1 MEPSSAQFV
10 IIDRVQGRFEVTLR
24 VVFHLIRRPW
34 PIERPLNKE
43 DGMPNRGR
51 SSIISFGVIFA
62 LVASLSI
69 SHVTSIH
76 AQEEEYEL
84 ADYDSLK
91 ALFDEAHAAKEY
103 DKALELGEKIAW
115 LVGEKHFEMLY
126 EMARISAIKGEK
138 LKAYN
143 YLQAAADAGY
153 WNARQIMEDEAFLE
167 YKGEERLRQVARAA
181 WSNGYIWLLERDER
195 DEFQMPEE
203 VMKTLAFKK
212 GETVAD
218 IGAGTGYFTLRIAE
232 AVGPEGRVLAH
243 DISDEMLDFLE
254 KQVTAARLEN
264 VELKKVEPDDPL
276 LPEGG
281 VNTILMVDTIHYV
294 KDRAAYGKKL
304 LEGLAPGGRLIII
317 DFVPKPMSERPWGP
331 PPEQQFPKEQLHEE
345 LAEAGFTVVE
355 EHDFLPEQFIAI
367 YQAM

>member
-1 MEPSSAQFV
+1 
-10 IIDRVQGRFEVTLR
+10 
-24 VVFHLIRRPW
+24 
-34 PIERPLNKE
+34 
-43 DGMPNRGR
+43 MPNHGR
-51 SSIISFGVIFA
+51 SNLVSIVVLFA
-62 LVASLSI
+62 LFAIFSVST
-69 SHVTSIH
+69 VTTVY
-76 AQEEEYEL
+76 AQEEEFEL
-84 ADYDSLK
+84 SDYDSLK
-91 ALFDEAHAAKEY
+91 TLFDEAYAASEY
-103 DKALELGEKIAW
+103 GTALELGEKISW
-115 LVGEKHFEMLY
+115 LVGEKHFDMLY
-126 EMARISAIKGEK
+126 EMARIYAMKGEK

-153 WNARQIMEDEAFLE
+153 WNAKQIMDDEAFLD

-195 DEFQMPEE
+195 DEFQMPDE
-203 VMKTLAFKK
+203 VMKALAFKE

-218 IGAGTGYFTLRIAE
+218 IGAGTGYFTLKIAE
-232 AVGPEGRVLAH
+232 AVGPEGKVLAH
-243 DISDEMLDFLE
+243 DISAEMLDFLE
-254 KQVTAARLEN
+254 KQVTAAQLEN
-264 VELKKVEPDDPL
+264 VELKKVERDDPL

-345 LAEAGFTVVE
+345 LAEAGLKVVE

-367 YQAM
+367 YQAQ

>member
-1 MEPSSAQFV
+1 
-10 IIDRVQGRFEVTLR
+10 
-24 VVFHLIRRPW
+24 
-34 PIERPLNKE
+34 
-43 DGMPNRGR
+43 MPNRGK
-51 SSIISFGVIFA
+51 SIFISLAVLPVLAA
-62 LVASLSI
+62 LLSI
-69 SHVTSIH
+69 SCVTTVR
-76 AQEEEYEL
+76 AQEEEFEL

-91 ALFDEAHAAKEY
+91 TLFDEAYAAKQY
-103 DKALELGEKIAW
+103 DTALELGDKISW
-115 LVGEKHFEMLY
+115 LVGQKHFDMLY
-126 EMARISAIKGEK
+126 EMARICAAKGEK

-153 WNARQIMEDEAFLE
+153 WNAKQIMEDEAFAE

-195 DEFQMPEE
+195 DEFQMPDE
-203 VMKTLAFKK
+203 VMKVLEFRK

-218 IGAGTGYFTLRIAE
+218 IGAGTGYFTLRVAE
-232 AVGPEGRVLAH
+232 AVGPEGKVLAH
-243 DISDEMLDFLE
+243 DISPEMLDFLE
-254 KQVTAARLEN
+254 KQVTAAQLEN
-264 VELKKVEPDDPL
+264 VELKKVERDDPL
-276 LPEGG
+276 LPKGG

-317 DFVPKPMSERPWGP
+317 DFVPKSMSERPWGP

-345 LAEAGFTVVE
+345 LSEAGFKVVG

-367 YQAM
+367 YQAE

>member
-1 MEPSSAQFV
+1 MPIRERRSLA
-10 IIDRVQGRFEVTLR
+10 GL
-24 VVFHLIRRPW
+24 VVLFT
-34 PIERPLNKE
+34 
-43 DGMPNRGR
+43 
-51 SSIISFGVIFA
+51 
-62 LVASLSI
+62 LVATISI
-69 SHVTSIH
+69 SSTGALR
-76 AQEEEYEL
+76 AQEEEFEL

-91 ALFDEAHAAKEY
+91 TLFDEALTAKEY
-103 DKALELGEKIAW
+103 DKALDLGEKISW
-115 LVGEKHFEMLY
+115 LVGEKHFEMIY
-126 EMARISAIKGEK
+126 EMARICAAKGEK

-153 WNARQIMEDEAFLE
+153 WNAKQIMEDEAFLE
-167 YKGEERLRQVARAA
+167 YKGEKRLKQVARAA

-195 DEFQMPEE
+195 DEFQMPER
-203 VMKTLAFKK
+203 VMETLAFEK

-243 DISDEMLDFLE
+243 DISEEMLDYLE
-254 KQVTAARLEN
+254 KQVTAAQLEN
-264 VELKKVEPDDPL
+264 VELKRVEPDDPL
-276 LPEGG
+276 LPEEG

-304 LEGLAPGGRLIII
+304 LEGLAPDGRLIII

-331 PPEQQFPKEQLHEE
+331 PPQQQFPKEQLHGE
-345 LAEAGFTVVE
+345 LAEAGFEVVE

-367 YQAM
+367 YRAK